1 MSFQIKISGIDKN
14 KNKHI
19 WVDINNEDIK
29 EESGYIRYKN
39 NSKKQKIETVETVET
54 KFKTLSIEETNE
66 KPTETY
72 TLNVEQSKILDI
84 IKKKNRYKRYYYY
97 IWYSRRWKNFYNF
110 TYI

>member
-29 EESGYIRYKN
+29 EESEYIRYKN

-54 KFKTLSIEETNE
+54 KFKTLSIKDTNE
-66 KPTETY
+66 NPTETY

-84 IKKKNRYKRYYYY
+84 IKKK
-97 IWYSRRWKNFYNF
+97 
-110 TYI
+110 